1 MHRENSA
8 VAVPTDL
15 PPISL
20 RNAVES
26 FLLRCRAQ
34 NLSPLTLGWYRGIL
48 GALCAFLQAQG
59 IEEIRAVTPTHIRAH
74 LSQLRDTG
82 HKSGTVFRT
91 YGALR
96 CFFSFLSRER
106 LIPASPMSLVEKPR
120 KERTF
125 IQALN
130 LDQIRLLLAQ
140 PDKSKFA
147 GLRAWTMMVL
157 ILDTG
162 LRVSEVLKLRRD
174 QVSFQSNALRVMGK
188 GGKERE
194 VPFGTN
200 AKQALW
206 QYSVRVGE
214 VSGQDFFFVDQHG
227 RRLDARWLQI
237 QLRDYGRSA
246 GIQGVRVS
254 PHTLRHSFAT
264 QYILNGGD
272 AFSLQKLLGHS
283 CLDMVRVYVDLA
295 NHDVALQHRKYSP
308 IDKIG
313 LSAGK
318 RGSILLR

>member
-1 MHRENSA
+1 MHREIRSE
-8 VAVPTDL
+8 AVPTDL
-15 PPISL
+15 PPIAL

-48 GALCAFLQAQG
+48 GALTAFLREQG
-59 IEEIRAVTPTHIRAH
+59 VEEIRAVTPTHIRTH
-74 LSQLRDTG
+74 LMQLRETG
-82 HKSGTVFRT
+82 HKSGTIFRT
-91 YGALR
+91 FGALR

-106 LIPASPMSLVEKPR
+106 LIPASPMVLVEKPR

-125 IQALN
+125 LQALN
-130 LDQIRLLLAQ
+130 IEQMRLLLAQ
-140 PDKSKFA
+140 PDKTKYV

-174 QVSFQSNALRVMGK
+174 QVSVQSNTLRVMGK

-194 VPFGTN
+194 VPFGSS

-206 QYSVRVGE
+206 QYSARVGE
-214 VSGQDFFFVDQHG
+214 ITGQDLFFVDQFG
-227 RRLDARWLQI
+227 RGLDARWLQL
-237 QLRDYGRSA
+237 QLREYGRAA

-272 AFSLQKLLGHS
+272 AFSLQKMLGHS
-283 CLDMVRVYVDLA
+283 TLDMVRIYVDLA
-295 NHDVALQHRKYSP
+295 NRDVALQHKKYSP
-308 IDKIG
+308 IDRLG
-313 LSAGK
+313 ALPGQ
-318 RGSILLR
+318 RHRILIK